1 MAFAFSSALQPP
13 VRAAAAPSQS
23 VLEPPRPR
31 LDTVT
36 AALNSAFASFAGFS
50 VPRFAVEERT
60 QLPVAREVPKAAASD
75 GAQDLSASLDWP
87 DHFREAYKIGRT
99 YGHGAFGT
107 IRLARHRLT
116 GESVAIKVLSKSRPQ
131 QTRAR
136 TVGKLL
142 REAECLARV
151 QSCDNVVSLRGIFED
166 SSSAYLVMDH
176 CSGGDLE
183 QLLERHGPLQEHQ
196 VAAVLWEVLKVV
208 SACHAAGVCHGDIKP
223 ANFLLAR
230 KLPRSLHLVPAGAR
244 PDDGPWLIAIDFG
257 CAQLAPPMKKLSRR
271 TGTPVYMAPEVFQRK
286 YTRAADLWSVGMMA
300 YHLLSGHF
308 PFWCGP
314 PADALQ
320 ARPAMDRQLPFC
332 RDVHRSFLG

>member
-60 QLPVAREVPKAAASD
+60 QLSVAREVKVPKAASAD
-75 GAQDLSASLDWP
+75 GGQDLAATLDWP

-99 YGHGAFGT
+99 YGHGEFRAGILRPNRLCFASRHALPSLRLPRTRPPVMHTVPPHFRCASPTLLRGLCRCIWHDSTGKAPAHRRERGHQGIVGVGIRRQLPTSSCLLNTRPLLCPAIVRFGPT
-107 IRLARHRLT
+107 PTALLICRCPLQ
-116 GESVAIKVLSKSRPQ
+116 VLSKSRPQ

-151 QSCDNVVSLRGIFED
+151 QTCDNVVSLRGIFED
-166 SSSAYLVMDH
+166 ASSAYLVMDH

-183 QLLERHGPLQEHQ
+183 QLLEVCSMTRLSTCAPLLRRRPCRYLSMLCLPLPLG
-196 VAAVLWEVLKVV
+196 A
-208 SACHAAGVCHGDIKP
+208 
-223 ANFLLAR
+223 LL
-230 KLPRSLHLVPAGAR
+230 
-244 PDDGPWLIAIDFG
+244 
-257 CAQLAPPMKKLSRR
+257 
-271 TGTPVYMAPEVFQRK
+271 
-286 YTRAADLWSVGMMA
+286 
-300 YHLLSGHF
+300 
-308 PFWCGP
+308 
-314 PADALQ
+314 
-320 ARPAMDRQLPFC
+320 
-332 RDVHRSFLG
+332 